1 MVSQHRQLK
10 MVNGVNKM
18 TRKEILKTQGDFS
31 IYGVFRFTSY
41 LMASISLY
49 LGDLQIAGIAFGFGA
64 TLGFIRRIARIW
76 EQ

>member
-1 MVSQHRQLK
+1 

-64 TLGFIRRIARIW
+64 TLGFIRRLARIW
-76 EQ
+76 E